1 MPGDSYSPSRAIFLL
16 LHILGDQR
24 ERIDIVMW
32 NGNVKMEVE
41 GGKIIYQGTWRYMQ
55 IQSRKKERKYDGS
68 NKNIYLY
75 ETSINHNYDK

>member
-1 MPGDSYSPSRAIFLL
+1 MPGDSYSRAIFLL